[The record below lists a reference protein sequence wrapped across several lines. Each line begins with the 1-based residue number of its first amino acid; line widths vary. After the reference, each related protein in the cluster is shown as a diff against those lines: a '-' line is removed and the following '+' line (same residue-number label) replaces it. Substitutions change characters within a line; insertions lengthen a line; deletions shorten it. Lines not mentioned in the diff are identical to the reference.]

1 MELPL
6 AREAILRYGLETPG
20 TATTPTAPIAL
31 ARRIAARVNAAHP
44 PGTPSIQ
51 AGELAALALLHEIF
65 HLVVDAAA
73 EQDARLEMDAASGTV
88 RSTIGTRPYDT
99 LLRAVAAEFPEL
111 DARDL
116 PERLEEL
123 LLLRV
128 TNENPALGP
137 LRELVDDGRV
147 APDARDRAI
156 ATLEA
161 LAADGPVLGDEGLTL
176 VELLRAPARAHPT
189 SLSGQLRWIRER
201 WGTLLGDRLTGLLGQ
216 LLMTVDVIS
225 EEERGLH
232 QRFGGGFGDAG
243 GRPDISDFSALG
255 DEPERF
261 SSDDAWMP
269 RLVLIAKTR
278 YVWLDQLSHAVRP
291 RHPDARRHP
300 GRGARPAGAVRRHR
314 PVAHR
319 PVGAKPCLAADQAAG
334 AATPTRPRRAY
345 SLDDYGIADDL
356 GGEDA

>member
-201 WGTLLGDRLTGLLGQ
+201 WGTLLGDRLTGLLG
-216 LLMTVDVIS
+216 
-225 EEERGLH
+225 
-232 QRFGGGFGDAG
+232 
-243 GRPDISDFSALG
+243 
-255 DEPERF
+255 
-261 SSDDAWMP
+261 SS
-269 RLVLIAKTR
+269 
-278 YVWLDQLSHAVRP
+278 
-291 RHPDARRHP
+291 
-300 GRGARPAGAVRRHR
+300 
-314 PVAHR
+314 
-319 PVGAKPCLAADQAAG
+319 
-334 AATPTRPRRAY
+334 
-345 SLDDYGIADDL
+345 
-356 GGEDA
+356 

>member
-44 PGTPSIQ
+44 PGTPSVQ

-88 RSTIGTRPYDT
+88 RSTIGNRPYDT

-147 APDARDRAI
+147 APDARI
-156 ATLEA
+156 APSPRWRRSRPM
-161 LAADGPVLGDEGLTL
+161 DPSWGMRGSRSSSSCGRPPGPTRRRSRDNCAGS
-176 VELLRAPARAHPT
+176 AN
-189 SLSGQLRWIRER
+189 
-201 WGTLLGDRLTGLLGQ
+201 
-216 LLMTVDVIS
+216 
-225 EEERGLH
+225 
-232 QRFGGGFGDAG
+232 AG
-243 GRPDISDFSALG
+243 GRSSATG
-255 DEPERF
+255 SRGCWG
-261 SSDDAWMP
+261 SS
-269 RLVLIAKTR
+269 
-278 YVWLDQLSHAVRP
+278 
-291 RHPDARRHP
+291 
-300 GRGARPAGAVRRHR
+300 
-314 PVAHR
+314 
-319 PVGAKPCLAADQAAG
+319 
-334 AATPTRPRRAY
+334 
-345 SLDDYGIADDL
+345 
-356 GGEDA
+356 